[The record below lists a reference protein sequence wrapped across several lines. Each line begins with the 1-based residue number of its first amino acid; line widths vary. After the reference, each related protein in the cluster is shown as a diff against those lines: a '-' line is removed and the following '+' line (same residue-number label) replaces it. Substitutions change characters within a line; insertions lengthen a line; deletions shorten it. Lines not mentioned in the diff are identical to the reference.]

1 MDWTPVVATLA
12 GGLIGTLAETS
23 GRRNAR
29 RQADLERVQYLED
42 QQRQHDRNLRETRER
57 ELRNASRNAVLNI
70 AAVFAR
76 KTQSHFWTLTEQK
89 YQTTKYSSAPSLSFF
104 P

>member
-23 GRRNAR
+23 VAEMP
-29 RQADLERVQYLED
+29 ADKPTL
-42 QQRQHDRNLRETRER
+42 
-57 ELRNASRNAVLNI
+57 NASNI
-70 AAVFAR
+70 SKTSNGNMIATCAR
-76 KTQSHFWTLTEQK
+76 PASESCEMRHAMPFSTSLPFCTKTQSHFWTLTEQK